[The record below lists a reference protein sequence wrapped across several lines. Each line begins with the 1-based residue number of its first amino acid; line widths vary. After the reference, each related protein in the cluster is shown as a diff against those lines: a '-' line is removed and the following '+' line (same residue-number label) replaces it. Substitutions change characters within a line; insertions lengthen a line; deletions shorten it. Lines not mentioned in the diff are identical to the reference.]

1 MFHAPPYRII
11 LGVGQNE
18 CYRLEAAQSRDA
30 LARGAPAPAPES
42 TCYRGERCP
51 CQTLKV
57 FFFINFLLFRSTL
70 PHEAV
75 SHLQHPAGFPRGHA
89 RFCSPD
95 PSAGLLLS
103 QVLLLF
109 NPCSDCCEAGRDSRQ
124 HAEEQY
130 FFCSASKLAFFV
142 AGFRKGCG
150 ELKLCSSLS
159 WRLYPAQLG
168 AWKGNKIAPKNPC
181 RCREHAP
188 ELSGAPWKCQGIA
201 ARCEEG
207 NGQFFILLY

>member
-18 CYRLEAAQSRDA
+18 CYRLEVAQSRDV
-30 LARGAPAPAPES
+30 LVLGTREHLLQRGALSLPNFK
-42 TCYRGERCP
+42 GIF
-51 CQTLKV
+51 L
-57 FFFINFLLFRSTL
+57 INFLLFRSTL

-109 NPCSDCCEAGRDSRQ
+109 NPCSDRCEAGRDSRQ

-188 ELSGAPWKCQGIA
+188 GLSGAPWKCQGIA